1 MSNKRVLRDTF
12 HVSRFTLVLKGFCVG
27 SADVV
32 PGVSGGTMAFILGIY
47 PQLINAIKSF
57 DSEWL
62 RMVLSFNVKD
72 MIHRPDFGFLI
83 PLGIGAVAALVFF
96 TRIVSLPTLIRTHPE
111 TIYGLFFGLILGSI
125 ILLFRHLGMTMLLK
139 RVLFLL
145 FGGLFGGFVVTM
157 VPASTPDDS
166 WFIFLCGAIAISAMI
181 LPGISGSFIL
191 LMMKKYAYIFNAIG
205 HFEFSIIL
213 PFVFGIITGVVIFSR
228 LLSYLLKKYYQQTIL
243 FVTGLLVASLY
254 VIWPFQTR
262 LYEVVRNK
270 ERLVSSVPYIP
281 ESFSNSMLYSLIM
294 MALGFALVILLDR
307 LSGEGKIRD
316 TDDLMT

>member
-1 MSNKRVLRDTF
+1 MFK
-12 HVSRFTLVLKGFCVG
+12 SRLKLIAKGFCVG

-57 DSEWL
+57 DIEWL
-62 RMVLSFNVKD
+62 RMVSTLNIKG
-72 MIHRPDFGFLI
+72 MIARPHFGFLI
-83 PLGIGAVAALVFF
+83 PLGIGAVSALFFF

-111 TIYGLFFGLILGSI
+111 IIYGLFFGLVLGSI
-125 ILLFRHLGMTMLLK
+125 VLLYRHLGLDLLLK
-139 RVLFLL
+139 RSLFLL
-145 FGGLFGGFVVTM
+145 IGVLFGGFVVTM

-205 HFEFSIIL
+205 HFEFSIVL
-213 PFVFGIITGVVIFSR
+213 PFMFGILTGVVLFSR
-228 LLSYLLKKYYQQTIL
+228 ILSYLLKRYYQQTIL
-243 FVTGLLVASLY
+243 FITGLLVASLY
-254 VIWPFQTR
+254 VIWPFQNR

-270 ERLVSSVPYIP
+270 ERLVSTVPYIP
-281 ESFSNSMLYSLIM
+281 EAFSAQIIYSMIM
-294 MALGFALVILLDR
+294 MIIGLAMVIILDR
-307 LSGEGKIRD
+307 LSGEMG
-316 TDDLMT
+316 TVHN